1 MIKIKELDQAFLLE
15 QAQPLAMEAATAE
28 VATAADLGDLVEA
41 METPALP
48 QMVEDLAMEELP
60 TKLNLQIR
68 SVHKKHRI

>member
-1 MIKIKELDQAFLLE
+1 MIQIKELDQAFLLE